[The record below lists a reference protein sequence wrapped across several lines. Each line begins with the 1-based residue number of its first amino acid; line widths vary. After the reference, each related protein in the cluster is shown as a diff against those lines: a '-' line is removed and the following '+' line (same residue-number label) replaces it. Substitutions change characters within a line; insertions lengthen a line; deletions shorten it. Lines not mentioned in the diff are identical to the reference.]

1 PLWVNNGHRGELKQC
16 PLYPQKADMTTI
28 QYEVWSYLKADIG
41 GGPGGSVTFSKSLNQ
56 YGVGLSRAKAVG
68 SIVVLFRDVRIAV
81 MKWIILP
88 ASETKEKRADEH
100 SMLGDKDFTAPWH
113 PARLCKAPPCPDGKK
128 RRRKEIGRRWRGLP
142 RHYCTPFPSGV
153 LSRALSR
160 PFIPPTPRPAIDS
173 YWRAH
178 PIRADRLARGLAARS
193 GAPAGWTWRHD
204 A

>member
-1 PLWVNNGHRGELKQC
+1 
-16 PLYPQKADMTTI
+16 MTTI

-100 SMLGDKDFTAPWH
+100 PMLGDKDFTAPWH

-128 RRRKEIGRRWRGLP
+128 IRGHHGASSVRSCSLVGRLP
-142 RHYCTPFPSGV
+142 SCELVFPPS
-153 LSRALSR
+153 
-160 PFIPPTPRPAIDS
+160 T
-173 YWRAH
+173 
-178 PIRADRLARGLAARS
+178 IRRS
-193 GAPAGWTWRHD
+193 GSL
-204 A
+204 